1 MMFGKASAA
10 EEACPDKAEGDRDA
24 DHKRGIAALY
34 EVAARIRQA
43 ENATPP
49 SGEPKTGSKELS
61 SPSPTAQQSDAKV
74 SQQSDAKVSQHAAG
88 ESLT

>member
-34 EVAARIRQA
+34 EIAARMRQA

-61 SPSPTAQQSDAKV
+61 SPSPT
-74 SQQSDAKVSQHAAG
+74 SQQFEQETSQHAAG